1 MKEKEYIIDGK
12 RVILDNPDAF
22 ERTFAEVKRGE
33 KPNEKGEIIHYTVRI
48 YDALQVVIEK
58 ERHPCAKTGQ
68 YFFLVKS
75 IDGVQPPK
83 NRY

>member
-1 MKEKEYIIDGK
+1 MSDKEYIIDGK

-33 KPNEKGEIIHYTVRI
+33 KPNEKGEIIPYVVHVF
-48 YDALQVVIEK
+48 DPLQVVIEK

-75 IDGVQPPK
+75 IDGVEPPK

>member
-1 MKEKEYIIDGK
+1 MSDKEYIIDGK

-22 ERTFAEVKRGE
+22 ERTLKEVERSVR
-33 KPNEKGEIIHYTVRI
+33 PNKDGEIIPYVVHI
-48 YDALQVVIEK
+48 FDALQVVIEK

-75 IDGVQPPK
+75 IDGVEPPK